1 MGSAGTDFH
10 VVGLQQRAALIGPV
24 RLEGEDDLLEGQ
36 HEEAGRRGAGLW
48 KDSSGTDPR
57 RPRFYGST
65 RGTGRRSPTEARDAA
80 CSRYPGRGG
89 ITVLPS
95 RISTRLIMPAPI
107 LRPDTPLFIVLN
119 AGSGRSDT
127 DSVRREIET
136 ICEAAGRPVRILLI
150 DGPNRAQALARE
162 AVESARAV
170 GGIVVAAGGD
180 GTINTVAQATL
191 GSGCAFGVLPQGT
204 FNYFSRANGIPAE
217 TSAALDILF
226 TEQPREVQV
235 GLVND
240 RVFLVNASMGLYAE
254 LLEEREAV
262 KREYGRSRLVA
273 FGAALMT
280 MLRGHRQ
287 WDLHLAFHGTERDIR
302 TPTLFVGNNPLQL
315 RQVGLAE
322 AEMLEKERLL
332 AAVALKPAGM
342 FGLAGLLLRGAL
354 GRLGAAEGIT
364 SFAFESLTVKPR
376 TLSSSRKPRRVKVAT
391 DGELGWLDMPLL
403 FRVAPESL
411 WLIRPEVAPE
421 LEAAKQ

>member
-1 MGSAGTDFH
+1 MRD
-10 VVGLQQRAALIGPV
+10 RA
-24 RLEGEDDLLEGQ
+24 LEGRRRDGPAKGAILRAGSRHGAPLS
-36 HEEAGRRGAGLW
+36 HRRPGRRLLPAESHGRHNLHSA
-48 KDSSGTDPR
+48 
-57 RPRFYGST
+57 PRF
-65 RGTGRRSPTEARDAA
+65 PT
-80 CSRYPGRGG
+80 
-89 ITVLPS
+89 LP
-95 RISTRLIMPAPI
+95 MPTLSAPI
-107 LRPDTPLFIVLN
+107 VRPDTPLLVVLN

-127 DSVRREIET
+127 DTVRQEIEAT
-136 ICEAAGRPVRILLI
+136 CEAAGRPLRIFLI
-150 DGPNRAQALARE
+150 DGPNRAPALARE
-162 AVESARAV
+162 AVEGAREV
-170 GGIVVAAGGD
+170 NGIVVAAGGD

-217 TSAALDILF
+217 TGAALRVLF
-226 TEQPREVQV
+226 DERPREVQV
-235 GLVND
+235 GMVND

-254 LLEEREAV
+254 LLEEREAF
-262 KREYGRSRLVA
+262 KREYGRSRFVA

-322 AEMLEKERLL
+322 AEQLENERLL
-332 AAVALKPAGM
+332 AAVALEPSGA

-354 GRLGAAEGIT
+354 GRLGASENVT

-376 TLSSSRKPRRVKVAT
+376 GTASSRKPRRVKVAT

-403 FRVAPESL
+403 FRVAPEPL

>member
-1 MGSAGTDFH
+1 M
-10 VVGLQQRAALIGPV
+10 P
-24 RLEGEDDLLEGQ
+24 
-36 HEEAGRRGAGLW
+36 
-48 KDSSGTDPR
+48 
-57 RPRFYGST
+57 
-65 RGTGRRSPTEARDAA
+65 SPT
-80 CSRYPGRGG
+80 
-89 ITVLPS
+89 
-95 RISTRLIMPAPI
+95 

-119 AGSGRSDT
+119 AGSGHSDT
-127 DSVRREIET
+127 DTVRREIEAA
-136 ICEAAGRPVRILLI
+136 CEAAGRPQRIFLI

-162 AVESARAV
+162 AVEAARQV

-217 TSAALDILF
+217 TGAALRVLF
-226 TEQPREVQV
+226 DERPREVQV
-235 GLVND
+235 GMVND

-254 LLEEREAV
+254 LLEEREAF

-315 RQVGLAE
+315 RQVGLPE
-322 AEMLEKERLL
+322 AERLENERLL
-332 AAVALKPAGM
+332 AAVALKPAGA
-342 FGLAGLLLRGAL
+342 FGLAGLLLRGMFGKL
-354 GRLGAAEGIT
+354 GSADSVT
-364 SFAFESLTVKPR
+364 SFAFETLTVARRRPGRSQGSK
-376 TLSSSRKPRRVKVAT
+376 RVKVAT
-391 DGELGWLDMPLL
+391 DGELGWLDMPLV
-403 FRVAPESL
+403 FRVAPQPL

>member
-1 MGSAGTDFH
+1 
-10 VVGLQQRAALIGPV
+10 
-24 RLEGEDDLLEGQ
+24 
-36 HEEAGRRGAGLW
+36 
-48 KDSSGTDPR
+48 
-57 RPRFYGST
+57 
-65 RGTGRRSPTEARDAA
+65 
-80 CSRYPGRGG
+80 
-89 ITVLPS
+89 
-95 RISTRLIMPAPI
+95 MPAPI

>member
-1 MGSAGTDFH
+1 MSAPT
-10 VVGLQQRAALIGPV
+10 LRA
-24 RLEGEDDLLEGQ
+24 
-36 HEEAGRRGAGLW
+36 
-48 KDSSGTDPR
+48 
-57 RPRFYGST
+57 
-65 RGTGRRSPTEARDAA
+65 
-80 CSRYPGRGG
+80 
-89 ITVLPS
+89 
-95 RISTRLIMPAPI
+95 
-107 LRPDTPLFIVLN
+107 DTPLFIVLN

-127 DSVRREIET
+127 EAVRREIEAA
-136 ICEAAGRPVRILLI
+136 CEAAGRAVRIFLI
-150 DGPNRAQALARE
+150 DGPDRVRVLARE
-162 AVESARAV
+162 AVEAARPV

-217 TSAALDILF
+217 TGAALDVLLH
-226 TEQPREVQV
+226 ERPRAVQV

-254 LLEEREAV
+254 LLEEREAF
-262 KREYGRSRLVA
+262 KREYGRSRFVA

-287 WDLHLAFHGTERDIR
+287 WDLHLAFHGEERDIR

-315 RQVGLAE
+315 RQVGLPE
-322 AEMLEKERLL
+322 AELLENERVL
-332 AAVALKPAGM
+332 AAVALKPAGA

-354 GRLGAAEGIT
+354 GRLGAAEGVT

-376 TLSSSRKPRRVKVAT
+376 GRSSGRSPPRVKVAT
-391 DGELGWLDMPLL
+391 DGELGWLDMPLV
-403 FRVAPESL
+403 FHVAPEPL

-421 LEAAKQ
+421 LEAAKP